1 MSQGRFNWNRRSRR
15 KKGINKGK
23 NAQKKFPVAR
33 KLRRKL
39 LDRRVLKMN
48 QFYKLG
54 MIQLF
59 ELAPFLVSPL
69 DFVQITEERN
79 SKVQQL
85 LGNTV
90 KSWKG
95 NWVALLFSRHT
106 PHTTTQLSRNKTK
119 VVTDDDE
126 RVAVSKTWLFRL
138 HRVHHPRVC
147 RRCDNKKNTWKAE
160 RFAAVFHTPVYYF
173 NIITPTNFHVF
184 NHADVFGSRHA
195 FALMGFFG
203 LASVYMM
210 RINLSVAIV
219 DMVKTPQ
226 PIDNTTSFF
235 GRSGDPPPFNDTE
248 GQCKDEGSGGS
259 GVWFFGICIYQIH
272 NSKQ

>member
-90 KSWKG
+90 KS
-95 NWVALLFSRHT
+95 
-106 PHTTTQLSRNKTK
+106 
-119 VVTDDDE
+119 
-126 RVAVSKTWLFRL
+126 
-138 HRVHHPRVC
+138 
-147 RRCDNKKNTWKAE
+147 
-160 RFAAVFHTPVYYF
+160 
-173 NIITPTNFHVF
+173 
-184 NHADVFGSRHA
+184 
-195 FALMGFFG
+195 
-203 LASVYMM
+203 
-210 RINLSVAIV
+210 
-219 DMVKTPQ
+219 
-226 PIDNTTSFF
+226 
-235 GRSGDPPPFNDTE
+235 
-248 GQCKDEGSGGS
+248 
-259 GVWFFGICIYQIH
+259 
-272 NSKQ
+272 